1 MAEGWS
7 AIMTGVAMAL
17 GLSGGVVAGLSLR
30 GVIAAARAGAT
41 MIAAPLV
48 MLVATVVLSCGVAWT
63 FFGEYVGRGGW
74 LWFSDGLLAG
84 LALGELAFL
93 LGQQRRSKARPPGTA

>member
-1 MAEGWS
+1 
-7 AIMTGVAMAL
+7 MTGVAMAL
-17 GLSGGVVAGLSLR
+17 GLSGGAIAGLSLR

-41 MIAAPLV
+41 MIAVPLV
-48 MLVATVVLSCGVAWT
+48 MLLVTVGLSCGAAWT

-74 LWFSDGLLAG
+74 LWFGDGVLAG

-93 LGQQRRSKARPPGTA
+93 LGQERRNQAEPPGTA

>member
-1 MAEGWS
+1 
-7 AIMTGVAMAL
+7 MTGVAMAL

-48 MLVATVVLSCGVAWT
+48 MLMATVVLSCGMAWT

-93 LGQQRRSKARPPGTA
+93 LGQQRRSKAKPPGTA